1 MLSHVKLFIGME
13 RLILESKYLQEHIS
27 IRLKLMVIQTLEKW

>member
-1 MLSHVKLFIGME
+1 MLSQIGQSIGME
-13 RLILESKYLQEHIS
+13 KLILESKYLQEHIP